1 MKKKLIWIAIAIVI
15 LIILGAVY
23 IITYPNTKSNIH
35 NTNAQLASNT
45 PTIQNNNPTDTST
58 VQNAEYVSHG
68 QKVQTATVEEK
79 YAAYA
84 ALDPNINITKQ
95 EVADAIVTNNILV
108 TKAKKNN
115 IVVTDDEVNNFIA
128 EELTQYSISNEEYNQ
143 RLAAAGITDEQY
155 KAQLKDQIM
164 IAKLINESIKPEDY
178 AVSDEEVNAFIDAH
192 KEDYASLDSTMLA
205 LIKER
210 IKAQMIQK
218 KKTDLLNNYIKQI

>member
-1 MKKKLIWIAIAIVI
+1 MKKKLIWIAVAIVF

-23 IITYPNTKSNIH
+23 IITYH
-35 NTNAQLASNT
+35 NTNSHITNNLNTNTQLASNT
-45 PTIQNNNPTDTST
+45 PTDTST

-68 QKVQTATVEEK
+68 EKVQTAAVEEK

-95 EVADAIVTNNILV
+95 EVADAIVTSNILV
-108 TKAKKNN
+108 TKAKENN

-128 EELTQYSISNEEYNQ
+128 QELTQYSISSDEYNQ

-192 KEDYASLDSTMLA
+192 KEDYASLDSNMLA

-210 IKAQMIQK
+210 IKAQMIEK
-218 KKTDLLNNYIKQI
+218 KKTDLVNNYIKQI